1 MCSAQFDFTDEEI
14 RTLPEGHLLSM
25 EIEFSRRCNYRCPY
39 CYAAGNYDYSNEL
52 TKDEIRSTL
61 AQAAELGARK
71 IVILGGEPLLY
82 PYLQEMIRFIRS
94 LDMGVEIFTNGSL
107 VTREL
112 AEFFFAENCRLVVKL
127 NTLDKVL
134 HDRLTGHRNS
144 LELSQNAL
152 RLLRG
157 AGYDSR
163 PGMLC
168 ATTVLSSSNLDAAP
182 ELWRYLRERKIAPY
196 FECLTPQGRLLEY
209 RSLLPEVMKVREV
222 FEEIRRIDA
231 EYGFQWESQPP
242 LVGQKCLRH
251 KYSCVVNS
259 FGDVTPC
266 VGLTEVI
273 GNVRKTPLKEILTES
288 LIIRKL
294 KDHRANIKSP
304 CRECDKAEECY
315 GCRGTAWQLTGDYL
329 AADPTCWRNLDQLDR
344 IDRLPFDAR
353 MLIPHRPPMAMAET
367 LTKITDHGGETVSRI
382 HEDNPFL
389 DENGVLDSAAL
400 IELAAQSAAALD
412 SFMHEKK
419 VSPGMLAGVT
429 DFMSLRSVRK
439 GDAVTIRFE
448 KEAEFM
454 PWHIIRFEAFNRNGE
469 KLAQGV
475 MKLCILES

>member
-1 MCSAQFDFTDEEI
+1 MPGRES
-14 RTLPEGHLLSM
+14 
-25 EIEFSRRCNYRCPY
+25 
-39 CYAAGNYDYSNEL
+39 
-52 TKDEIRSTL
+52 
-61 AQAAELGARK
+61 
-71 IVILGGEPLLY
+71 Y
-82 PYLQEMIRFIRS
+82 P
-94 LDMGVEIFTNGSL
+94 
-107 VTREL
+107 
-112 AEFFFAENCRLVVKL
+112 A
-127 NTLDKVL
+127 
-134 HDRLTGHRNS
+134 
-144 LELSQNAL
+144 
-152 RLLRG
+152 
-157 AGYDSR
+157 
-163 PGMLC
+163 
-168 ATTVLSSSNLDAAP
+168 
-182 ELWRYLRERKIAPY
+182 
-196 FECLTPQGRLLEY
+196 PQGRLLEY

-367 LTKITDHGGETVSRI
+367 LAKITDHGGETVSRI
-382 HEDNPFL
+382 HDDNPFL